1 MSNSSTGYT
10 YTVRQLLDSKTK
22 QPYKSPHYE
31 VAKFG
36 DDAEPEGV
44 YDVIL
49 PGSGRHSLYCN
60 CPGFWRQKAAKEE
73 HKHIRLVKLFVE
85 LGEPAGAVF
94 EIDPTGSPTMIGN
107 LLEG

>member
-1 MSNSSTGYT
+1 MSNSSTGYV
-10 YTVRQLLDSKTK
+10 YTVKQLRDHRTQQS
-22 QPYKSPHYE
+22 YRNPHYV

-36 DDAEPEGV
+36 DDAEPSDV

-49 PGSGRHSLYCN
+49 PGTPGKNLYCN
-60 CPGFWRQKAAKEE
+60 CPGFHRQKAPKET

-94 EIDPTGSPTMIGN
+94 EIEPDGSPKLVGN